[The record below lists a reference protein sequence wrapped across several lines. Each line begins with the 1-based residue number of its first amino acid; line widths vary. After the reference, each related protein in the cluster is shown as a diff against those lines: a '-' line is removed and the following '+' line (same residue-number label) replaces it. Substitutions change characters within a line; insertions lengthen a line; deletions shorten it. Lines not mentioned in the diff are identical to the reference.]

1 MDNKLQVSF
10 YKNHSDNKGALI
22 LLQEALDLIA
32 HPTQPVKNVIQKLRT
47 TQDETLKS
55 KLPGVTFSG
64 TFLKRDKKNLLD
76 HSGFLILDFD
86 DFETE
91 VILEQERNKLQKN
104 DFIYCVFL
112 SPSGTGLKALIKIPP
127 STADE
132 HTQRYNSI
140 YKYFNTKYLDKSGK
154 DVVRLCYL
162 SFDEK
167 IYINEKSLLYEGI
180 EIPAAVT
187 PKKTNT
193 TPIYNSNSFVIDNAV
208 KMVNDAVDGEKHH
221 QLLKAAFLIGGAAAI
236 GEIDEIDGYNSLMN
250 AIQNK
255 NPSSLKDAETTIKKG
270 IAAGREKPLAPAEL
284 KQPKTKTKTKY
295 NEISAANVIE
305 PKNNLFYL
313 VGDENIVKTSSVTYA
328 DFFISKNFQRI
339 STGEDKVQLLINDNN
354 VIDWFNHKTDTV
366 AYLEKHIEK
375 HPVKITQAIRE
386 RIMKDNLNIIQQSFL
401 SIHPTPLVYYSD
413 NKNTFGLPFKNG
425 FYSYENNDIIKKEYS
440 EVNGFFAPHNVQK
453 RDFAYTDDKG
463 IFETFL
469 ERAAT
474 GEKNSNNIDIANEFK
489 AMFGYL
495 CHTYKSQTLSPSIIL
510 TDAEAN
516 DENRNGR
523 RGKTL
528 ITQALQQV
536 QSTMQKGGLEFDASY
551 THVFA
556 DLERKHRIYIID
568 DVPASFKYDDLYTNI
583 LGGINCQRKGSKA
596 ELIEFKDSPKFI
608 ITTNWVVRYDSK
620 NASTNARFLEYKFS
634 NYYNQYHTPKDDFNC
649 TFFEDWDSL
658 EWNRFYSFVFRSVK
672 LFLSQGIKQIPYDKE
687 KDNYIAAFGNDAK
700 IDEMDR
706 IMMLLIN
713 KKESF
718 NVSSFLWLYSHSPMK
733 GSQFFNHNNAKK
745 LIELWME
752 NRKRNDWFYHKRL
765 RSWEYSI
772 INV

>member
-1 MDNKLQVSF
+1 MNNTKQVSY
-10 YKNHSDNKGALI
+10 YKNHNAITGKMI
-22 LLQEALDLIA
+22 LLQNVLYSIK
-32 HPTQPVKNVIQKLRT
+32 HPTQPVKNLIQKLRT
-47 TQDETLKS
+47 TQDKTLKS
-55 KLPGVTFSG
+55 KLPAVTFSG
-64 TFLKRDKKNLLD
+64 TFLKRKKENLLI

-86 DFETE
+86 NFENKE
-91 VILEQERNKLQKN
+91 ILAQERNKLQQS

-112 SPSGTGLKALIKIPP
+112 SPSGTGLKALVKIPT

-140 YKYFNTKYLDKSGK
+140 YKYFDAKYLDKSGK

-162 SFDEK
+162 SYDEN
-167 IYINEKSLLYEGI
+167 IYINEKSLVYEGI
-180 EIPAAVT
+180 ETPAAVT
-187 PKKTNT
+187 PARTNT

-208 KMVNDAVDGEKHH
+208 KMVNAAADGEKHS
-221 QLLKAAFLIGGAAAI
+221 QLLKAAFLIGGAAAS
-236 GEIDEIDGYNSLMN
+236 GEIDEIDGYNSLMI
-250 AIQNK
+250 AIQSK
-255 NPSSLKDAETTIKKG
+255 GPADIKAAETTIKKG
-270 IAAGREKPLAPAEL
+270 IAAGREKPLTPAEL
-284 KQPKTKTKTKY
+284 KPTKTKTKY
-295 NEISAANVIE
+295 NEISVANVIE

-313 VGDENIVKTSSVTYA
+313 VGEDNVVKTSSVTYA
-328 DFFISKNFQRI
+328 DFFISKNFKRI

-375 HPVKITQAIRE
+375 HPVKIKQAIRE
-386 RIMKDNLNIIQQSFL
+386 RIMKDNFNIIQQSFL
-401 SIHPTPLVYYSD
+401 SIPPSPLVYYSD
-413 NKNTFGLPFKNG
+413 SKDTFGLPFKNG
-425 FYSYENNDIIKKEYS
+425 FYSYESGDIVKKQYND
-440 EVNGFFAPHNVQK
+440 VNGFFAPHNVQK
-453 RDFAYTDDKG
+453 RDFTYTDEKG
-463 IFETFL
+463 MFEKFL

-474 GEKNSNNIDIANEFK
+474 GEVDSSNINLANEFK

-495 CHTYKSQTLSPSIIL
+495 CHTYKSKTLSPSIIL

-536 QSTMQKGGLEFDASY
+536 QCTMQKGGLEFNASY

-556 DLERKHRIYIID
+556 DLERKHKIYIID

-583 LGGINCQRKGSKA
+583 LNGINCQRKGSKA
-596 ELIEFKDSPKFI
+596 DLIPFEDAPKFI
-608 ITTNWVVRYDSK
+608 ITSNWVFRYDSK

-634 NYYNQYHTPKDDFNC
+634 NYYNQHHTPKDDFEC

-658 EWNRFYSFVFRSVK
+658 EWNRFYSFVFRSVN
-672 LFLSQGIKQIPYDKE
+672 LFLSQGIKQIAYDKE

-700 IDEMDR
+700 VEEMDR
-706 IMMLLIN
+706 LMMLLIN

-718 NVSSFLWLYSHSPMK
+718 NVSSFLWLYSHSPMRS
-733 GSQFFNHNNAKK
+733 SQFFNHNNAKK

-752 NRKRNDWFYHKRL
+752 NRKFNDWFYSKRL
-765 RSWEYSI
+765 RSWEHSSL
-772 INV
+772 